1 MPWPERRRAGRVL
14 SVARRAARGSAISG
28 GVQRSSWERS
38 LRVAAGL
45 AVSAAA
51 LWLTLRNR
59 DLGAIWRAARAADPR
74 YLAAYL
80 AILVASH
87 FLRAARWS
95 LLLEPSA
102 RIPFARVNAV
112 SAVGFMATL
121 ILPLRLGELVRPA
134 LVADPHEVPL
144 PAALSTVIVERV
156 VDGLFSALVLVGTLP
171 FLPSTAPGV
180 ALLRAGGWA
189 VFFAFA
195 GAVAFLAIAAANGA
209 AAIRFAHRALDPLS
223 PRVAARVSAVA
234 TTFVEGLRRLPRR
247 RGLACF
253 LALTVVFWA
262 LGGWSIAV
270 LAQGFGFGLS
280 SLQAFTVLGV
290 LSVGMM
296 IPAGPAMLGTFQAS
310 AVLGLSLV
318 APGAL
323 AGAQGLAFANVL
335 WGAQLLQVVA
345 MGVPFLFSRHVDLHR
360 IGRQLGPVR
369 TAEALPRE

>member
-1 MPWPERRRAGRVL
+1 M
-14 SVARRAARGSAISG
+14 
-28 GVQRSSWERS
+28 QRSSWERS